1 MIEDKENH
9 FYCYQTSRYYKLRRG
24 ELMKETQMLKGV
36 LDGCVL
42 QIISQKEIY
51 GYELVQELRNQG
63 FENMV
68 GGTVYPLLQK
78 LEKNSLIFSQNKP
91 SPDGPDRKYF
101 YLTDQGKAYLED
113 FWSQWT
119 ELVQKV
125 QRLKGE

>member
-1 MIEDKENH
+1 
-9 FYCYQTSRYYKLRRG
+9 
-24 ELMKETQMLKGV
+24 MKETQMLKGV

-78 LEKNSLIFSQNKP
+78 LEKNNLILVRT
-91 SPDGPDRKYF
+91 SPHQMDPTGR
-101 YLTDQGKAYLED
+101 
-113 FWSQWT
+113 SSI
-119 ELVQKV
+119 
-125 QRLKGE
+125 

>member
-1 MIEDKENH
+1 
-9 FYCYQTSRYYKLRRG
+9 
-24 ELMKETQMLKGV
+24 MKETQMLKGV

-42 QIISQKEIY
+42 QVIARQEIY
-51 GYELVQELRNQG
+51 GYELVQELRKLG

-78 LEKNSLIFSQNKP
+78 LEKNDLIFSQNKP

-101 YLTDQGKAYLED
+101 YLTDQGKIYLED
-113 FWSQWT
+113 FWSQWAD
-119 ELVQKV
+119 LVQKV

>member
-1 MIEDKENH
+1 D
-9 FYCYQTSRYYKLRRG
+9 
-24 ELMKETQMLKGV
+24 
-36 LDGCVL
+36 
-42 QIISQKEIY
+42 
-51 GYELVQELRNQG
+51 
-63 FENMV
+63 
-68 GGTVYPLLQK
+68 
-78 LEKNSLIFSQNKP
+78 LILSQNKP